1 MSNSIDIESVV
12 ASLRDIRKDIL
23 NSMNSNSIS
32 SFSVN
37 QVSMNSTNSIEWIRR
52 YDPSTNQYSYF
63 HSTTHSLYLSNPWT
77 PSSSTVTILT
87 KPDEWIQMYD
97 EREGKILVF
106 QPSSGKEQWIHPT
119 LGIAEENTM

>member
-52 YDPSTNQYSYF
+52 YDPSTN
-63 HSTTHSLYLSNPWT
+63 HL
-77 PSSSTVTILT
+77 
-87 KPDEWIQMYD
+87 
-97 EREGKILVF
+97 
-106 QPSSGKEQWIHPT
+106 
-119 LGIAEENTM
+119 